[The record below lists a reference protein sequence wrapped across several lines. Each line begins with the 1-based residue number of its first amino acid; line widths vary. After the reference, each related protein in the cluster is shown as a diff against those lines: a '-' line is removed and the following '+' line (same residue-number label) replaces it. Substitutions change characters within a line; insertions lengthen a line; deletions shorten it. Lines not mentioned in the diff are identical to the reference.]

1 MSDQM
6 SNVFLALGYI
16 ILKTVRTLL
25 TTPVTLG
32 GLEGRAGGHALPEVE
47 EDPKERLVSKV
58 LR

>member
-1 MSDQM
+1 M